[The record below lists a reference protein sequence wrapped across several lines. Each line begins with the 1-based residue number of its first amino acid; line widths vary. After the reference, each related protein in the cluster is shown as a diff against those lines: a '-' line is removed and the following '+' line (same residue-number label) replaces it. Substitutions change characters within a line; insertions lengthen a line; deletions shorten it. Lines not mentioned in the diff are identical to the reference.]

1 MKLSKLYCNKSKF
14 KNIKFNLNGMNVIAV
29 DVKSKPRDKKN
40 SHALGKT
47 KLAELIDFMLLKE
60 INRKHF
66 LLKYEDENG
75 ISIFYEHV
83 FYLEILLN
91 TGDYLTIRRGVGK
104 HTKIAFALNSQRVA
118 NFSPP
123 LNWVYEDV
131 AIKKAKK
138 ILSNYLAFDF
148 FKNKNKYDYR
158 KSISYSLRT
167 QGDFKDVYK
176 LNKFVGKDLHWKP
189 FMFDLLGFNG
199 NLLSLKYENDIE
211 LEKIKTLIDNFKKEY
226 SVGVEDRDGIVAE
239 QSIIKTNY
247 KHIEEQIDLF
257 NFYEQDKELVED
269 GIIELEGEI
278 SILNTDAYELNYEIQ
293 KLENSIKN
301 KFSFEIEKIKK
312 VFEETNLFFPK
323 QLATDYDNLILFNK
337 KLTTERNKILK
348 STIITKRKELENIN
362 RKLLS
367 ANKKREEL
375 FSHLVDTDTF
385 AKFKFYQKEL
395 VKVEGKLLKY
405 QEQLDVIDK
414 IIEKER
420 VIDDLKE
427 YIKST
432 IDKLL
437 NLYSTTDKNE
447 KYSNI
452 RAIFTKYYKKVMDED
467 AYIAWNLN
475 QNNNVEF
482 LPPKVK
488 DKLNRKRDT
497 AKDEGNTY
505 KKILCI
511 VFDLSILTIYN
522 EESYY
527 RFVYHDDVLSQQDN
541 GVKSRLLE
549 LVYDVVNTSSLQ
561 YILSVIKS
569 DLPFNENENRIE
581 FPESEIILK
590 LNDKGPEGT
599 LFGFEF

>member
-1 MKLSKLYCNKSKF
+1 MKLSKLYCNKSNF
-14 KNIKFNLNGMNVIAV
+14 QNIKFNLNGMNVIAV

-40 SHALGKT
+40 QHDLGKT

-60 INRKHF
+60 INKKHF
-66 LLKYEDENG
+66 LLKLKSNNG
-75 ISIFYEHV
+75 VSIFYEHV
-83 FYLEILLN
+83 FYLELLLN
-91 TGDYLTIRRGVGK
+91 TGDYLTIRRGAGK
-104 HTKIAFALNSQRVA
+104 HTKIAFALNSERIA
-118 NFSPP
+118 TFSPP
-123 LNWVYEDV
+123 LNWAYEEI
-131 AIKKAKK
+131 AIKKAKG

-148 FKNKNKYDYR
+148 FKNKEEYDYR

-167 QGDFKDVYK
+167 QDDFRDVYK
-176 LNKFVGKDLHWKP
+176 LNKFVGKDLYWKP
-189 FMFDLLGFNG
+189 FMFDLLGFKG
-199 NLLSLKYENDIE
+199 NLLSLKYENDLE
-211 LEKIKTLIDNFKKEY
+211 LEKIKFLIDSFKKEY

-239 QSIIKTNY
+239 QAIIRTNY

-257 NFYEQDKELVED
+257 NFYEQDKELVEG
-269 GIIELEGEI
+269 GIIELEDEI
-278 SILNTDAYELNYEIQ
+278 STLNSDAYQLNYEIQ
-293 KLENSIKN
+293 KLESSIKN

-312 VFEETNLFFPK
+312 VFEETNLFFPE

-348 STIITKRKELENIN
+348 STIITKRKKLERNN
-362 RKLLS
+362 KELLS

-375 FSHLVDTDTF
+375 FAHLIDSDTF
-385 AKFKFYQKEL
+385 SKFKFYQKEL

-405 QEQLDVIDK
+405 QEQLDIIDK
-414 IIEKER
+414 IIGKER
-420 VIDDLKE
+420 QIEDLKE

-432 IDKLL
+432 TDKLRNIYL
-437 NLYSTTDKNE
+437 TTDKNE
-447 KYSNI
+447 KYSDI
-452 RAIFTKYYKKVMDED
+452 RTTFAKYYKMIMDED
-467 AYIAWNLN
+467 AYISWNIN
-475 QNNNVEF
+475 QNSNVEF

-511 VFDLSILTIYN
+511 VFDLSILTTYN

-541 GVKSRLLE
+541 GVKNRFLK
-549 LVYDVVNTSSLQ
+549 LVYDVVNTSNLQ

-569 DLPFNENENRIE
+569 DLPFDENGKRIE
-581 FPESEIILK
+581 FPESEVILK